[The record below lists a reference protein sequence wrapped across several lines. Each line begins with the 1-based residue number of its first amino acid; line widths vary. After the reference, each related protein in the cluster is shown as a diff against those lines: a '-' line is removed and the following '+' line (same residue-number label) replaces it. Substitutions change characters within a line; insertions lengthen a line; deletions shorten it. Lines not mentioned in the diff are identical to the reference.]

1 VIAETVRARVAGV
14 IAESDVTAR
23 GDASRMEIV
32 VVANAFDGVS
42 RVRRQQMVYAAIAE
56 LIGAGELHA
65 VTIRAMTPA
74 ERTGND

>member
-1 VIAETVRARVAGV
+1 MVRERVAGA
-14 IAESDVTAR
+14 IAESEVAAR

-32 VVANAFDGVS
+32 VVAEAFSGVT

-56 LIGAGELHA
+56 MIGAGELHA

-74 ERTGND
+74 EQTGNG